1 MLSLNIW
8 RGTHKLFMDAWN
20 LLKYLDNHSG
30 SASVVVNVVLTAVTA
45 TYVVLTR
52 KMLKEMQKA
61 REPFVVVDVE
71 LPDPML
77 RLIIS
82 NLGQSPARDIHFSV
96 LKDLPS
102 LSLENKDSGIKE
114 MPVMKTGISSLAP
127 GRSLKFI
134 VGGLPNI
141 PKNEDKTIAIEVSF
155 KNESGSEFVR
165 KEVIDISALHD
176 VLFESFQD
184 PSHKVEAAIKNL
196 KLENSR
202 TMNPFSVL
210 MRPKT
215 KECPMCAESIP
226 DKARKCSKCGESLEA
241 KT

>member
-1 MLSLNIW
+1 MSL
-8 RGTHKLFMDAWN
+8 FQ
-20 LLKYLDNHSG
+20 YLDNHSG
-30 SASVVVNVVLTAVTA
+30 AVSVIVNIVLTAVTA

-82 NLGQSPARDIHFSV
+82 NPGQAPARDIHFSV
-96 LKDLPS
+96 LKDIPS

-134 VGGLPNI
+134 MGGFPNTR
-141 PKNEDKTIAIEVSF
+141 KTHSVKSPLDL
-155 KNESGSEFVR
+155 GSA
-165 KEVIDISALHD
+165 S
-176 VLFESFQD
+176 S
-184 PSHKVEAAIKNL
+184 
-196 KLENSR
+196 
-202 TMNPFSVL
+202 
-210 MRPKT
+210 
-215 KECPMCAESIP
+215 
-226 DKARKCSKCGESLEA
+226 
-241 KT
+241 

>member
-1 MLSLNIW
+1 MSL
-8 RGTHKLFMDAWN
+8 FQ
-20 LLKYLDNHSG
+20 YLDNHSG
-30 SASVVVNVVLTAVTA
+30 AVSVIVNIVLTVVTA

-61 REPFVVVDVE
+61 REPFVVVAVE

-82 NLGQSPARDIHFSV
+82 NPGQSPARDIHFSV
-96 LKDLPS
+96 LKDFPS
-102 LSLENKDSGIKE
+102 LSLENKDFGIKE

-134 VGGLPNI
+134 MGGFPNI
-141 PKNEDKTIAIEVSF
+141 RKTDDNIIAIEVRF
-155 KNESGSEFVR
+155 KNESGKEFVR
-165 KEVIDISALHD
+165 KEVIDVSALHD

-196 KLENSR
+196 KSENSR
-202 TMNPFSVL
+202 TVSPFSIL

-226 DKARKCSKCGESLEA
+226 DKAKKCSKCGELLEG

>member
-1 MLSLNIW
+1 
-8 RGTHKLFMDAWN
+8 
-20 LLKYLDNHSG
+20 
-30 SASVVVNVVLTAVTA
+30 
-45 TYVVLTR
+45 
-52 KMLKEMQKA
+52 MLKEMQKA

-96 LKDLPS
+96 LKDIPS

-134 VGGLPNI
+134 VGGFPNTR
-141 PKNEDKTIAIEVSF
+141 KTEDKTIAIEVRY

-165 KEVIDISALHD
+165 KEIIDISSLHD

-202 TMNPFSVL
+202 TSDTFSFL

-226 DKARKCSKCGESLEA
+226 DKAKKCSKCGELLEV